1 MSLRPKIS
9 QGVAD
14 ELMYRNRHTCCVC
27 HTPRKHTQIHHIDG
41 DSSNNTF
48 ANLAVLSLDC
58 HSLVTGD
65 EGLGRSYT
73 AGEVARYK
81 THWEQQCAVLNI
93 ENESS
98 ESEDEEED
106 DEVDEESD
114 QPAEHHYEDSIL
126 EADSHLHLP
135 YSLSDG
141 DNIALWIDS
150 DEPLTVM
157 FIDTEDYG
165 LWDSGKEVDPHELHE
180 DVYALNT
187 TFVAEEDG
195 NYSIVVCNFGNENAN
210 LQLDLAVWE

>member
-1 MSLRPKIS
+1 
-9 QGVAD
+9 
-14 ELMYRNRHTCCVC
+14 
-27 HTPRKHTQIHHIDG
+27 
-41 DSSNNTF
+41 
-48 ANLAVLSLDC
+48 LAVLSLEC
-58 HSLVTGD
+58 HSLVTSD
-65 EGLGRSYT
+65 EGFGRSYT

-81 THWEQQCAVLNI
+81 AHWEQQCAVLNI
-93 ENESS
+93 ENESC

-126 EADSHLHLP
+126 EADSLLHLP

-157 FIDTEDYG
+157 FIDTEDYE

-195 NYSIVVCNFGNENAN
+195 NYSIVVCNFGNENAK